1 MRAMKRIETTIAFNI
16 AAPKNQLFGSQ
27 IRFWRTTGHGL
38 GVSLE
43 VYTMSDLEQKIEAVT
58 QLETA
63 VIN

>member
-1 MRAMKRIETTIAFNI
+1 MRR
-16 AAPKNQLFGSQ
+16 S
-27 IRFWRTTGHGL
+27 RRTKEATA

>member
-1 MRAMKRIETTIAFNI
+1 MNS
-16 AAPKNQLFGSQ
+16 P
-27 IRFWRTTGHGL
+27 WTGHGL

-43 VYTMSDLEQKIEAVT
+43 VSTMSDLEQKIEAVT